1 MEQVFK
7 EMYGTDYKETCGVL
21 SVLDANTG
29 SFKTVREKGV
39 FGRFA
44 RVKQLN
50 GFKSRQ
56 NGAPV
61 YDECVICQIKISS
74 SVNKDVVSH
83 KVTGV
88 KGAELKKRF
97 AESWADFEKLDKAA
111 EKAAAQKEALKEKD
125 AAEEK
130 KKEAA
135 EKETKPKT
143 AQGK

>member
-97 AESWADFEKLDKAA
+97 AESWADFEKR
-111 EKAAAQKEALKEKD
+111 EKAALKEKV

-135 EKETKPKT
+135 EKETKPKM

>member
-7 EMYGTDYKETCGVL
+7 EKYGTEYKETCGVL

-44 RVKQLN
+44 RVEQLN

-56 NGAPV
+56 QGMPV
-61 YDECVICQIKISS
+61 YDECVICQIKIAS

-88 KGAELKKRF
+88 KGAELKQRF
-97 AESWADFEKLDKAA
+97 ADSWADFEKLEKTAKAKAQAEEKKATAA
-111 EKAAAQKEALKEKD
+111 EKADQ
-125 AAEEK
+125 
-130 KKEAA
+130 
-135 EKETKPKT
+135 PKT
-143 AQGK
+143 ADLKNKGK

>member
-97 AESWADFEKLDKAA
+97 ADSWADFEKLEKTAKAEEKKATAA
-111 EKAAAQKEALKEKD
+111 EKADQ
-125 AAEEK
+125 
-130 KKEAA
+130 
-135 EKETKPKT
+135 PKT
-143 AQGK
+143 ADLKNKGK

>member
-7 EMYGTDYKETCGVL
+7 EKYGTEYKETCGVL

-56 NGAPV
+56 QGMPV

-88 KGAELKKRF
+88 KGAELKQRF
-97 AESWADFEKLDKAA
+97 ADSWADFEKLEKTAKAEEKKATAA
-111 EKAAAQKEALKEKD
+111 EKADQ
-125 AAEEK
+125 
-130 KKEAA
+130 
-135 EKETKPKT
+135 PKT
-143 AQGK
+143 ADLKNKGK

>member
-56 NGAPV
+56 QGMPV
-61 YDECVICQIKISS
+61 YDECVICQIKIAS

-88 KGAELKKRF
+88 KGAELKQRF
-97 AESWADFEKLDKAA
+97 ADSWADFEKL
-111 EKAAAQKEALKEKD
+111 EKADLKEKET
-125 AAEEK
+125 AEEK

-135 EKETKPKT
+135 EKAAQPKT
-143 AQGK
+143 ADLKNKGK

>member
-7 EMYGTDYKETCGVL
+7 EKYGTEYKETCGVL

-56 NGAPV
+56 QGTPV
-61 YDECVICQIKISS
+61 YDECVICQIKIAS

-88 KGAELKKRF
+88 KGAELKQRF
-97 AESWADFEKLDKAA
+97 ADSWADFEKL
-111 EKAAAQKEALKEKD
+111 EKAALKEKET
-125 AAEEK
+125 AEEK

-135 EKETKPKT
+135 EKAAQPKT
-143 AQGK
+143 ADLKNKGK